1 MKTNVV
7 VVGPASLNLMIKST
21 AADTD
26 LQATVSEVL
35 PDGKEMYVTSGFL
48 RAEDRTLDATESTS
62 TRPVPTYLKS
72 TAKPLPKDQ
81 YTLVRVPI
89 DPIGFAFRAGSRIRI
104 TVEAPGGTRPEWAF
118 GTLKTGGNVTDTVE
132 LGGSQPSTVVLS
144 VVPGVTPTDAQP
156 ACPSLRGEPCRTYV
170 AAGNGG

>member
-1 MKTNVV
+1 M
-7 VVGPASLNLMIKST
+7 LKST

-48 RAEDRTLDATESTS
+48 RADDRALDAATS
-62 TRPVPTYLKS
+62 TATHPVPTFLAS
-72 TAKPLPKDQ
+72 TASPLPKDKF
-81 YTLVRVPI
+81 TLVRIPI

-118 GTLKTGGNVTDTVE
+118 DTLHTGGDVTDTVQ

-144 VVPGVTPTDAQP
+144 VVPGITPPDPQP

-170 AAGNGG
+170 PAGNGG